1 MKISKLLNIKRDT
14 FSMDKSKYLRL
25 DSNERV
31 VPFSKKEIK
40 EFTGVVKDYVLQS
53 YPMNRKKILSKLA
66 SIEKVNLN
74 EISITPGADT
84 SIKYLF
90 EIFNSRKGKVA
101 TIYPT
106 YGMIDVYAKI
116 YGKKLLKIFEDQIEI
131 LNNLNNYK
139 NIAFIYLANPNS
151 PSGQI
156 IKKKNLLKI
165 ISNSNKMNIPLLI
178 DETYIEFSKINSV
191 KTKIKKF
198 KNLIIIRTFSKFP
211 GIAGLRIGC
220 LISNSNNIEIFN
232 SIRPPHDINH
242 LSIKI
247 LEILFKYKKSY
258 LKEINKSKRYIKK
271 ICKKNNL
278 NYVMTET
285 NFFHII
291 FSSELIKSITKQ
303 LYKRKILI
311 NSGYAK
317 YSKVMYTGA
326 KNSLRVTIGSVKQMD
341 FFFKNLF
348 QILNK

>member
-31 VPFSKKEIK
+31 IPFSKKEIN
-40 EFTGVVKDYVLQS
+40 EFTGVVKDFVLQS

-66 SIEKVNLN
+66 TIEKVNLN

-84 SIKYLF
+84 SLKYLF
-90 EIFNSRKGKVA
+90 EIFNSRKGKIA

-116 YGKKLLKIFEDQIEI
+116 YGKKVLKIFEDQVEF

-178 DETYIEFSKINSV
+178 DETYIEFSKIDSV
-191 KTKIKKF
+191 KTRIKKF

-220 LISNSNNIEIFN
+220 LISNPQNIKIFN
-232 SIRPPHDINH
+232 TIRPPHDISH

-247 LEILFKYKKSY
+247 LEILIKNKKSY
-258 LKEINKSKRYIKK
+258 LGEINKSKKYIKK

-278 NYVMTET
+278 KYIMTET

-291 FSSELIKSITKQ
+291 FNSKLIKSITEQ

-311 NSGYAK
+311 NSGYAQ

-326 KNSLRVTIGSVKQMD
+326 KNSLRVSMGSVKQMN

-348 QILNK
+348 EILKK